1 MAQTKKN
8 LKIKTKKNVKSKRKL
23 VDSKKR
29 FLKTLGKTLKRISP
43 SYKKAKKAKKQKT
56 GKKKGGGV
64 GMPIEYYGGVSNV
77 WTSQIGS
84 GASALPAGG
93 FTGVNFSNIG
103 PVV

>member
-1 MAQTKKN
+1 MAQPKKN

-43 SYKKAKKAKKQKT
+43 SYKKSKKPKKPKS

-64 GMPIEYYGGVSNV
+64 GMPIEYYGGKSDV
-77 WTSQIGS
+77 WTSSTSSIGKIV
-84 GASALPAGG
+84 PVG
-93 FTGVNFSNIG
+93 FTGCNFSEIK
-103 PVV
+103 PTIF